1 MAEAARLQSADP
13 LRAAALWGRVGRS
26 ISDLAPVLP
35 LAHARAVSFVSERV
49 GGYQYNPI
57 WGILLDQLWVT
68 GSRR

>member
-1 MAEAARLQSADP
+1 
-13 LRAAALWGRVGRS
+13 
-26 ISDLAPVLP
+26 VLP
-35 LAHARAVSFVSERV
+35 LAHERAVSFVSERV